1 MICHRSNRSLIT
13 LCDRR
18 EAQLHLHS
26 AHELQALRQQLQT
39 LHHLPNC
46 GHSMSLCLS
55 GRLHQSTRPHGMNH
69 QRRARSRRKR
79 RSSRNIALLL
89 QADAR
94 MPSIRPSSRA
104 RAWQRPYSPTR
115 LSHECRRECLKE
127 LLRVARAGDRAG
139 GHVAHRHRYVLCRA
153 CLVAQRVTRGVRR
166 AERRR
171 ARPVGQG
178 RLAGPS
184 MLCALP
190 KHP

>member
-1 MICHRSNRSLIT
+1 V
-13 LCDRR
+13 
-18 EAQLHLHS
+18 A
-26 AHELQALRQQLQT
+26 
-39 LHHLPNC
+39 
-46 GHSMSLCLS
+46 
-55 GRLHQSTRPHGMNH
+55 
-69 QRRARSRRKR
+69 RARLAVRWRAVQRLAGVRAVRRHRPPKV
-79 RSSRNIALLL
+79 LL
-89 QADAR
+89 AEVHAAR
-94 MPSIRPSSRA
+94 
-104 RAWQRPYSPTR
+104 
-115 LSHECRRECLKE
+115 LEEGLKE